1 MRFVIFACALL
12 CSSLASAQVGS
23 TASTCIWS
31 GSLADCLP
39 STGILLRNQRVIR
52 FSEATGGGTNYVAL
66 TAPAA
71 LGGDRTATF
80 PDATGEITLDSN
92 TQTLTNKTIS
102 GSNNT
107 ITNVSLTTGVTGVLP
122 LANGGTNK
130 NATAV
135 NGGLVWSD
143 ADSLEITA
151 AGTAS
156 QWVLSGG
163 AATPTMSNTTTTAK
177 IIDGSA
183 DAIQLTVQ
191 GNATQTSDIFVTEKS
206 DGTDLLRVTN
216 TAGTA
221 IKGTTTGA
229 VAATGDVGEIQTVIL
244 PVASKNALATG
255 TAENLS
261 ASTLGLGA
269 GQYQIS
275 GGIDF
280 AGDTGTTYSQLN
292 VSLSTVSGAMASGVD
307 LGIPNTSTGQI
318 WIQKTMSSQTLG
330 TSDVFLDIPAY
341 DVFVTSSTTLFIVVR
356 ATFAVNSLWAT
367 GYIQARRVR

>member
-1 MRFVIFACALL
+1 MRLLIFLSVLFQGTFAN
-12 CSSLASAQVGS
+12 AQVGS
-23 TASTCIWS
+23 VASTCIWS

-71 LGGDRTATF
+71 LAADRTATF
-80 PDATGEITLDSN
+80 PDATGEIVLDSAA
-92 TQTLTNKTIS
+92 QTLTNKTIN

-143 ADSLEITA
+143 ADSFEITA

-163 AATPTMSNTTTTAK
+163 TATPTMSNTTTTAK
-177 IIDGSA
+177 FIDGSA

-191 GNATQTSDIFVTEKS
+191 GNGTQTSDIFVAEKS
-206 DGTDLLRVTN
+206 DGTDLLEVTN

-221 IKGTTTGA
+221 IRGTTTGA
-229 VAATGDVGEIQTVIL
+229 TAASGFVGEIQTVIL

-255 TAENLS
+255 TAENMS
-261 ASTLGLGA
+261 ASTLGLNA

-275 GGIDF
+275 GGVDF
-280 AGDTGTTYSQLN
+280 SGDTGTTYTQLN
-292 VSLSTVSGAMASGVD
+292 VSLSTVSGTMAAGVD

-318 WIQKTMSSQTLG
+318 WIQRTESSQTIS
-330 TSDVFLDIPAY
+330 TSDVFLELPTY
-341 DVFVTSSTTLFIVVR
+341 DVFVTSTTTLFIVIR
-356 ATFAVNSLWAT
+356 ATFAVNSLWVT
-367 GYIQARRVR
+367 GYVQARRVR